1 MQWAI
6 PSLSITSNTM
16 KRFAIA
22 VCLVAL
28 AASARAQIA
37 PGTWIKRGSTARM
50 MMIVES
56 AGSGLKITY
65 QLIGADGKPMSRNLM
80 TVVTM
85 LDGKESA
92 VLVDGKPS
100 GETMAIKRIDASH
113 TFTVVK
119 MLGKEFGTSK
129 LEVSGDGRVLMV
141 ENHTASDAG
150 QPAKVTTEYW
160 DRQ

>member
-1 MQWAI
+1 
-6 PSLSITSNTM
+6 M

-37 PGTWIKRGSTARM
+37 PGTWIKRGGHPAM
-50 MMIVES
+50 IMIVEP

-65 QLIGADGKPMSRNLM
+65 RMIGADGKPMSQNLM

-85 LDGKESA
+85 LDGKEA
-92 VLVDGKPS
+92 VVLVDGKPTD
-100 GETMAIKRIDASH
+100 ETMAVKRIDASH
-113 TFTVVK
+113 TITVVK
-119 MLGKEFGTSK
+119 MQGKEFGTSK
-129 LEVSGDGRVLMV
+129 LEASADGKVLKV
-141 ENHTASDAG
+141 ENYTASYAG

-160 DRQ
+160 DKQ